1 MVNEEVLR
9 QFLPFNALDG
19 QFLSQAAERLEIKT
33 AKKGTLIFKRGKILT
48 ESFFLLEGQVDLI
61 NNEFGAEKV
70 LGGSERARSALNQ
83 ESPSTVSAIAKSPVT
98 YFTLETESLDKLL
111 ADMQSAQVGKV
122 DWMSCM
128 LQSPLFFRIPLSQ
141 LQELFKKF
149 ESVPVKKDERVIREG
164 AKGDYFYVLAAGSAV
179 ISDRSGSVNLPLKPG
194 QYFGEEAL
202 ISDSPR
208 NASVT
213 MTTPGL
219 LKRLSAEDF
228 SVLLKQ
234 PVLQYT
240 DMAGLMKSRKS
251 VKILDVR
258 LPLEYRACHIPGSI
272 NIPLSRLR
280 RAVPELSVNMIYAVW
295 GEAGTRADTA
305 AYLLCQAGFD
315 AVVLN
320 HKPEATRLA
329 TA

>member
-9 QFLPFNALDG
+9 QFSPINALEG
-19 QFLSQAAERLEIKT
+19 QFLSQAAEKLQVNT
-33 AKKGTLIFKRGKILT
+33 VKKGTLIFKRGKILT
-48 ESFFLLEGQVDLI
+48 ELFFLLEGQVDLI

-70 LGGSERARSALNQ
+70 LGGSDRARSALNQ
-83 ESPSTVSAIAKSPVT
+83 ESPTTVSAIAKSPVT
-98 YFTLETESLDKLL
+98 YFTLDSESLDQLL
-111 ADMQSAQVGKV
+111 ATMQSAQCSKV
-122 DWMSCM
+122 DWMTCM

-149 ESVPVKKDERVIREG
+149 ENVPVKKGERIIREG

-179 ISDRSGSVNLPLKPG
+179 ISDRSGSINLPLKPG

-213 MTTPGL
+213 MTSPGI

-234 PVLQYT
+234 PILQYV
-240 DMAGLMKSRKS
+240 DIAQLRRSPKS

-258 LPLEYRACHIPGSI
+258 LPLEYRGSHIPGSI

-280 RAVPELSVNMIYAVW
+280 RAMPELGVNMVYAISD
-295 GEAGTRADTA
+295 EAGMRADTA

-320 HKPEATRLA
+320 HKPE
-329 TA
+329 TAQLQSA